1 MFDAK
6 TKYPM
11 VTEKPISE
19 LNYWATILSID
30 SGFAIAIMGRMAG
43 RKNPLPFFA
52 RLRSSFC
59 SYLKNEILETLS
71 NVTELRNVNKP
82 SL

>member
-11 VTEKPISE
+11 VTEKPVSE

-30 SGFAIAIMGRMAG
+30 SAIAIAIMGRMAG

-59 SYLKNEILETLS
+59 SYLKNEILDKL
-71 NVTELRNVNKP
+71 NLIKYYRAR
-82 SL
+82 